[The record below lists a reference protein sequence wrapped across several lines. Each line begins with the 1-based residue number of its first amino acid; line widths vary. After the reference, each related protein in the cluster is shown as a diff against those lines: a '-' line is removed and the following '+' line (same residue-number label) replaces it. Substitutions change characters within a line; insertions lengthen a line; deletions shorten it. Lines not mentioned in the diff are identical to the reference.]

1 MLVRIVGHCWSV
13 KVTIVLLLECGG
25 CIQTIVHFSDI
36 YERSAEFMK
45 DTTPTRIRIRRFIT
59 DRYAYRTQPN
69 FLSELVAFGIIVA
82 TAAWPI
88 FMLTSAVVGTLK

>member
-1 MLVRIVGHCWSV
+1 
-13 KVTIVLLLECGG
+13 
-25 CIQTIVHFSDI
+25 
-36 YERSAEFMK
+36 MK

-69 FLSELVAFGIIVA
+69 FLSKLVAFGIIVA

-88 FMLTSAVVGTLK
+88 FMLTSSVVGTLK